1 MPKSSNQ
8 CASVFRHGCALA
20 LSTKSNEAP
29 GHMPMPEQKLSSM
42 QAGPGDFCSTHWSVV
57 LRAGQSDSRLAEAA
71 LEDLC
76 QGYWYPIY
84 SFVRRRGY
92 SPEDA
97 QDLTQEFFSHLLAD
111 RGLATV
117 HPAKGRFRSFLL
129 ASLKNLLANEWNR
142 ARTQKRG
149 SGVPLFSL
157 DEKSA
162 EDHFQL
168 EPPDNTTPE
177 TLFERRWAETL
188 LERVLLRVR
197 AEWNERDK
205 QQRFDSLKAFLTDR
219 RGEVPFAE
227 MAAKLGTTVPALRSV
242 VHKLREVYRR
252 VFLDEIA
259 QTVEGPGE
267 IEDEVRRLFAALGE

>member
-1 MPKSSNQ
+1 MPTPEERPF
-8 CASVFRHGCALA
+8 A
-20 LSTKSNEAP
+20 TEA
-29 GHMPMPEQKLSSM
+29 G
-42 QAGPGDFCSTHWSVV
+42 QAAFLTTHWSVV
-57 LRAGQSDSRLAEAA
+57 LRAGQSDSEQAQAA
-71 LEDLC
+71 LENLC

-84 SFVRRRGY
+84 SFVRRRGS

-97 QDLTQEFFSHLLAD
+97 QDLTQEFFSRLLAN

-117 HPAKGRFRSFLL
+117 HPDKRRFRSFLL
-129 ASLKNLLANEWNR
+129 ASLKNLMATEWTR

-149 SGVPLFSL
+149 GGVPLFSL
-157 DEKSA
+157 DEKTA
-162 EDHFQL
+162 EDRFLH
-168 EPPDNTTPE
+168 EPQDNTTPE
-177 TLFERRWAETL
+177 TIFERRWAEAL

-227 MAAKLGTTVPALRSV
+227 VAAQLGMTVSALRSV
-242 VHKLREVYRR
+242 VHKLRDVYRR

-259 QTVEGPGE
+259 QTVDSPGE
-267 IEDEVRRLFAALGE
+267 IDEEVRRLFAALGD

>member
-1 MPKSSNQ
+1 
-8 CASVFRHGCALA
+8 
-20 LSTKSNEAP
+20 
-29 GHMPMPEQKLSSM
+29 M
-42 QAGPGDFCSTHWSVV
+42 QGGPGDFRTTQWSVV
-57 LRAGQSDSRLAEAA
+57 LRAGQSDSGLAKAA
-71 LEDLC
+71 LEELC

-84 SFVRRRGY
+84 SFVRRRGC

-97 QDLTQEFFSHLLAD
+97 QDLTQEFFSRLLAN

-129 ASLKNLLANEWNR
+129 ASLKNLLVNEWNR
-142 ARTQKRG
+142 SRTQKRG
-149 SGVPLFSL
+149 GGVPLFSL
-157 DEKSA
+157 DEKAA
-162 EDHFQL
+162 EDRFQL

-177 TLFERRWAETL
+177 KVFERRWAETL

-205 QQRFDSLKAFLTDR
+205 LQRFDSLKTFLTDR
-219 RGEVPFAE
+219 RGEAPFAE
-227 MAAKLGTTVPALRSV
+227 VAAKLGTTVPALRSV

-259 QTVEGPGE
+259 QTVDGPGE
-267 IEDEVRRLFAALGE
+267 VEDEVRRLFAALGD

>member
-1 MPKSSNQ
+1 MTTPEDECGTARAGVK
-8 CASVFRHGCALA
+8 VFP
-20 LSTKSNEAP
+20 T
-29 GHMPMPEQKLSSM
+29 
-42 QAGPGDFCSTHWSVV
+42 THWSVV
-57 LRAGQSDSRLAEAA
+57 LRAGELDAGIAHAA

-84 SFVRRRGY
+84 SFVRRRGS

-97 QDLTQEFFSHLLAD
+97 QDLTQEFFSRLLANG
-111 RGLATV
+111 GLATV

-149 SGVPLFSL
+149 GGVPLFSL
-157 DEKSA
+157 DEKTA
-162 EDHFQL
+162 EDRFQL

-177 TLFERRWAETL
+177 EIFERRWAETL

-205 QQRFDSLKAFLTDR
+205 QQRFDSLKTFLTDR

-242 VHKLREVYRR
+242 VHKLRELYRR

-259 QTVEGPGE
+259 QTVDGPGE
-267 IEDEVRRLFAALGE
+267 VEDEVRRLFAVLGD

>member
-1 MPKSSNQ
+1 
-8 CASVFRHGCALA
+8 
-20 LSTKSNEAP
+20 
-29 GHMPMPEQKLSSM
+29 MPEQKLSSM
-42 QAGPGDFCSTHWSVV
+42 RAGPGDFCSTHWSVV
-57 LRAGQSDSRLAEAA
+57 LRAGQSDSGLAQAA

-84 SFVRRRGY
+84 SFVRRRGC

-97 QDLTQEFFSHLLAD
+97 QDLTQEFFSRLLAN

-149 SGVPLFSL
+149 GGVPLFSL
-157 DEKSA
+157 DEKTA
-162 EDHFQL
+162 EDRYQL
-168 EPPDNTTPE
+168 DPPDTATPE

-252 VFLDEIA
+252 VFLDEIG

>member
-1 MPKSSNQ
+1 
-8 CASVFRHGCALA
+8 
-20 LSTKSNEAP
+20 
-29 GHMPMPEQKLSSM
+29 MPEQRTAAVQGGS
-42 QAGPGDFCSTHWSVV
+42 GDFRTTHWSVV
-57 LRAGQSDSRLAEAA
+57 LSAGQSDSRLAQAA

-84 SFVRRRGY
+84 SFVRRRGF

-97 QDLTQEFFSHLLAD
+97 EDLTQEFFSRLLAN
-111 RGLATV
+111 RGLTTV

-149 SGVPLFSL
+149 GGVPLLSL
-157 DEKSA
+157 DAKPA
-162 EDHFQL
+162 EERFQL
-168 EPPDNTTPE
+168 EPQENATPE
-177 TLFERRWAETL
+177 TIFERRWAETL

-197 AEWNERDK
+197 AEWNQRDK
-205 QQRFDSLKAFLTDR
+205 QQRFDTLKVFLSDR

-227 MAAKLGTTVPALRSV
+227 VAAKLDTTVPALRSV
-242 VHKLREVYRR
+242 VHKLRELYRR

-259 QTVEGPGE
+259 QTVDDPGE
-267 IEDEVRRLFAALGE
+267 VEDEVRRLFAALGD